1 MNPDPSPTPQY
12 TPSPDFAALRE
23 MHRLRQAHKD
33 LTERDVWLLVLD
45 ELRGLRADLRAKP

>member
-1 MNPDPSPTPQY
+1 MESEPKPAPY

-23 MHRLRQAHKD
+23 MHKLRAAHKD

-45 ELRGLRADLRAKP
+45 ELRGLRADLRARP